1 MLVPYLLVSLRTVSR
16 GNTSSGKAVCFR
28 FALCDPEQGTDVQAS
43 PHTRAAVCRACI
55 HVTATLP
62 SPAVAHRCTKR
73 TISVVTSSVSVRA
86 KPRVSPRRTW
96 ILTAFGTILFAC
108 VHSLLASNS
117 AKDTVA
123 AVVGTRRCEIGY
135 RAFYNLQALGATV
148 YLLLWLRRLPDGIVY
163 EVRGPASW
171 LMRALQAGS
180 LIALACCLRSVGLL
194 NFLGISQL
202 SQLVLPSREAGPRF
216 VEAQGPALDH
226 HGRIIVTGPFR
237 LHRHPV
243 NFWPV
248 AILWL
253 QPRMTHV
260 GAAFA
265 AIVTLYMVAGSYH
278 QDLRLR
284 RAYGPQYAGYRA
296 AGIPL
301 FFPRVHGYG
310 TRTATLTAR
319 VERMPLRGSGVAP
332 RGRQDPRLAFADYG
346 YRIICRREC
355 GSMCQ

>member
-1 MLVPYLLVSLRTVSR
+1 MFS
-16 GNTSSGKAVCFR
+16 
-28 FALCDPEQGTDVQAS
+28 
-43 PHTRAAVCRACI
+43 I

-62 SPAVAHRCTKR
+62 SSSLPHRCTKW

-86 KPRVSPRRTW
+86 KPRFSPGRTW
-96 ILTAFGTILFAC
+96 ILTAFGTILFAS
-108 VHSLLASNS
+108 VHSLLASNG
-117 AKDTVA
+117 AKEAVA

-135 RAFYNLQALGATV
+135 RAFYNIQALGATV
-148 YLLLWLRRLPDGIVY
+148 YLLLWLRRLPDGVVY

-180 LIALACCLRSVGLL
+180 LTALACSLRSVGVL
-194 NFLGISQL
+194 NFLGIPQL
-202 SQLVLPSREAGPRF
+202 SHVLLPSGEAGPRS

-237 LHRHPV
+237 LHRHPA

-253 QPRMTHV
+253 HPRMTHV

-265 AIVTLYMVAGSYH
+265 AVATLYMVAGSYH

-284 RAYGPQYAGYRA
+284 QAYGPQYAGYRA

-301 FFPRVHGYG
+301 FFPRVHNYG
-310 TRTATLTAR
+310 ITDSNT
-319 VERMPLRGSGVAP
+319 PSQG
-332 RGRQDPRLAFADYG
+332 
-346 YRIICRREC
+346 
-355 GSMCQ
+355 